1 MYNWSRPKAHEAS
14 KSRQTRSCCK
24 MRNLHRGPLGLH
36 LSLRVWKTLEAGLET
51 WKMVQTPQS
60 SLKGNQNL
68 FWILGTQCKAPFAPF
83 HPKIKKKK
91 KPEKNVFAF
100 GNTTAAAAAKLLQS
114 CPTLCNPIDG
124 SPPGSPIPGILQAR
138 TLEWVAISFSNA

>member
-91 KPEKNVFAF
+91 NLKRMYLHLVI
-100 GNTTAAAAAKLLQS
+100 LLLLLLLTYFS
-114 CPTLCNPIDG
+114 RVRLCATP
-124 SPPGSPIPGILQAR
+124 
-138 TLEWVAISFSNA
+138 